1 MKNLRSLAASAGAG
15 GIRETWAADLGA
27 SLVVVMVALP
37 LCIAIAQA
45 SGVPAEAGIITGIVG
60 GLVVGFLSGSP
71 LQVSGPAAGLLV
83 LVLDLVQKQGVAG
96 LGVAVFLAGLLQMG
110 AAGLRLGQWFRAVS
124 PAVIHGMLAGI
135 GLVIIAKQVHV
146 LIDDTPADSV
156 VQNLLSLP
164 RAAIKAFSDN
174 DIEQPHHRIAA
185 IVGLVTVLVL
195 IVWKPLA
202 PGRLKLIPA
211 ALVAVVAG
219 SLVGDVLDH
228 DIKTVTVQNNLLAIV
243 SWIWQ
248 SEGRLWLEPEV
259 LRAAF
264 AFGFIASAETL
275 LCASAVDRMHSGPRT
290 QFNRELAAQGV
301 GNVICG
307 VLGTLPMTGVIVR
320 SAANVEAGARTRLS
334 TILHGAWLLLFVCLA
349 PGILRLIPLT
359 SLAAILIVTGYR
371 LLDPR
376 GVVRLWRTSRS
387 EALIFLATAGTIVAT
402 DLLIGVLTGV
412 ALSLAKLVWT
422 FSHLIIRL
430 EPRTDITVMRLEGA
444 ATFIRLPLLADA
456 LERLPPDTELHVDF
470 TGLSYIDHAC
480 LELLMNWE
488 KQHEAAG
495 GRLVI
500 DWDSLHARFHSPRT
514 GPTRGGPNG
523 DLTLNGNG
531 DATFVQAEKTTHG

>member
-1 MKNLRSLAASAGAG
+1 MKNLKSLAASAGAG
-15 GIRETWAADLGA
+15 GVRETWAADLGA

-60 GLVVGFLSGSP
+60 GLVVGLLSGSP

-83 LVLDLVQKQGVAG
+83 LVLDLVQKQGLGG
-96 LGVAVFLAGLLQMG
+96 LGVAVFLAGLLQIG

-219 SLVGDVLDH
+219 SLVGDLLDH

-290 QFNRELAAQGV
+290 QFNRELAAQGI
-301 GNVICG
+301 GNTICG
-307 VLGTLPMTGVIVR
+307 VLGVLPMTGVIVR

-422 FSHLIIRL
+422 FSHLIIRV

-444 ATFIRLPLLADA
+444 ATFIRLPLLADV

-500 DWDSLHARFHSPRT
+500 DWESLHARFHSPRT
-514 GPTRGGPNG
+514 GPTRGEANG

-531 DATFVQAEKTTHG
+531 DATFIHAEKSNHG

>member
-1 MKNLRSLAASAGAG
+1 MTDDKNSAASAG
-15 GIRETWAADLGA
+15 RVHETWAADLGA

-45 SGVPAEAGIITGIVG
+45 SGVPAEAGIITGILG

-83 LVLDLVQKQGVAG
+83 LVLDLVQNHGLAG
-96 LGVAVFLAGLLQMG
+96 LGVAVFLAGLLQIA

-146 LIDDTPADSV
+146 LIDDTPADRV
-156 VQNLLSLP
+156 VENLLSLP
-164 RAAIKAFSDN
+164 RAAIKAFTDN
-174 DIEQPHHRIAA
+174 DTEQPHHRIAA
-185 IVGLVTVLVL
+185 IVGLVTMLVL
-195 IVWKPLA
+195 IVWKPLV

-219 SLVGDVLDH
+219 SVVGDVLDH
-228 DIKTVTVQNNLLAIV
+228 DIKTVAVENNLLAVV
-243 SWIWQ
+243 SWIWR
-248 SEGRLWLEPEV
+248 SDRRLWHDPEV

-264 AFGFIASAETL
+264 SFGFIASAETL

-290 QFNRELAAQGV
+290 QFNRELSAQGV
-301 GNVICG
+301 GNMLCG

-349 PGILRLIPLT
+349 PGLLRLIPLT

-371 LLDPR
+371 LLEPR

-387 EALIFLATAGTIVAT
+387 EALIFLVTAGTIAAT
-402 DLLIGVLTGV
+402 DLLVGVLTGV
-412 ALSLAKLVWT
+412 TLSLAKLVWT

-430 EPRTDITVMRLEGA
+430 EPMTDITIMRLEGA
-444 ATFIRLPLLADA
+444 ATFIRLPLLADR

-470 TGLSYIDHAC
+470 TRLSYIDHAC
-480 LELLMNWE
+480 LELLINWE
-488 KQHEAAG
+488 KQHEATG

-500 DWDSLHARFHSPRT
+500 DWDSLHAKFHSPRT
-514 GPTRGGPNG
+514 GPNRGGPNG
-523 DLTLNGNG
+523 DLTLSGNN
-531 DATFVQAEKTTHG
+531 DLTFIHAEKSSHR